1 VKWLLLIIGGLLSL
15 TLGFSII
22 RGLPVIDILPLMLV
36 LLLSAIPVALPVMF
50 TVSMAFGARD
60 LARHNVLITRLG
72 ATEDAATMDVL
83 CVDKTGTLTLNEM
96 AVSRIIPL
104 GSFSEN
110 DVILYGAL
118 ASHEANQDSLDLAFI
133 KLAKERKILNP
144 SYTQESFVPFDP
156 LLRKTEALVRHDHKT
171 FRVMKG
177 ALSAIAQACG
187 LASKELQ
194 DLEARIQDFSK
205 KGYKTLAVAVIENS
219 KPVVAGLAAL
229 SDRPRP
235 GRMLSRVI
243 LVDVLVGIM
252 ISAWGIP
259 GALQRIPLPMTALVI
274 GFNIL
279 FSLFL
284 NDSVK
289 IRLLKELRLV

>member
-1 VKWLLLIIGGLLSL
+1 
-15 TLGFSII
+15 
-22 RGLPVIDILPLMLV
+22 
-36 LLLSAIPVALPVMF
+36 
-50 TVSMAFGARD
+50 MAFGARD

-289 IRLLKELRLV
+289 IRLLKELRLA